1 MLLVHQHRAHVS
13 VLYKVLLE
21 QLANQQATAQPLLFP
36 EVVELTNSDL
46 TTLEQLLPELQSIG
60 FGLEQFSP
68 SAYSICSVPALLGQ
82 KNASEAILQ
91 VIHSVQD
98 TEQSAKQQWHEMIAL
113 SLAEQMAIPQGK
125 MLTDIEMR
133 DLVERWLHTYT
144 SRHLPNGQTIV
155 TLLTHEEIQ
164 KRF

>member
-1 MLLVHQHRAHVS
+1 
-13 VLYKVLLE
+13 
-21 QLANQQATAQPLLFP
+21 
-36 EVVELTNSDL
+36 
-46 TTLEQLLPELQSIG
+46 
-60 FGLEQFSP
+60 
-68 SAYSICSVPALLGQ
+68 
-82 KNASEAILQ
+82 
-91 VIHSVQD
+91 
-98 TEQSAKQQWHEMIAL
+98 MIAL

-133 DLVERWLHTYT
+133 DLVNRWLRTYT